1 MRNTVRALRTALFA
15 VVWALIAT
23 QAASAC
29 NKTFVAYNHTDSSIV
44 RLYVAPSSSNNWED
58 NVLGSD
64 NSIEPDT
71 YKRINMSGDTRN
83 LSLYDVRAVLDDGT
97 RIQGG
102 KINLC
107 RAQAV
112 HFYTNRVTYSE

>member
-1 MRNTVRALRTALFA
+1 MRITVRALRTALFA
-15 VVWALIAT
+15 VVWALVAT
-23 QAASAC
+23 HVASAC
-29 NKTFVAYNHTDSSIV
+29 NKTFVVYNHTDNSIV
-44 RLYVAPSSSNNWED
+44 RLYVAPTTATSWED

-64 NSIEPDT
+64 NAIEPDT

-97 RIQGG
+97 RVQGG

-107 RAQAV
+107 RAQSV
-112 HFYTNRVTYSE
+112 HIYSDRVTYSQ